1 MGWWLIGYSLPFA
14 AILLVL
20 AGLLQRWHVQS
31 SAPGRRPRVRANQK
45 AA

>member
-31 SAPGRRPRVRANQK
+31 SAPMDNA
-45 AA
+45 